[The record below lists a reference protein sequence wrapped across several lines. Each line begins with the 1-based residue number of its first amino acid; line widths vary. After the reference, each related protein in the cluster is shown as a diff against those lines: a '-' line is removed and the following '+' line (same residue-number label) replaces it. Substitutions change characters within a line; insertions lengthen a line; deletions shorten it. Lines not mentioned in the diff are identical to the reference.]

1 MLLYVG
7 TCSYI
12 FTLCCFCG
20 EFVVH
25 AGCAVSCRAF
35 HIVTWGVSLA
45 HSMPFCIASFSY
57 TSCAHSFILGV
68 SLHKQCRVLLL
79 TPRNKTTAKGN
90 KNSNNTLYS
99 TFSLSGL
106 DNCSSLFWD
115 CPEHLQKLQK
125 VRNSA
130 ARLVESSLT
139 RPCFTLFRA
148 HHWLPIQQFRARME
162 YKVST
167 LCHSFF
173 VRYVILSMCTLHQ
186 DSHAPPLTQELNV
199 SHTLRANYV
208 SDLFFLLCRIYQLK
222 AKLVIVYRLSAA

>member
-25 AGCAVSCRAF
+25 AGCAVLCRAF
-35 HIVTWGVSLA
+35 LIITWGVSLA

-68 SLHKQCRVLLL
+68 SLHKQCVLLL
-79 TPRNKTTAKGN
+79 SPRNKTRANGN
-90 KNSNNTLYS
+90 KNNNSNNTLYS
-99 TFSLSGL
+99 TFALFGL

-115 CPEHLQKLQK
+115 CPEHLQTLQK
-125 VRNSA
+125 VGNSA

-148 HHWLPIQQFRARME
+148 LHWLPIQQFRARME

-186 DSHAPPLTQELNV
+186 GSHAPPLTQELYV

-208 SDLFFLLCRIYQLK
+208 SDLFFLLCKIS
-222 AKLVIVYRLSAA
+222 LSTES